1 MQKKG
6 SYQSIEGHQ
15 ARIISHFQ
23 DTFCQLMKSLPV
35 TVEDEDID
43 EMFTAANI
51 AKDGRISY
59 EEFKVREEE

>member
-1 MQKKG
+1 M
-6 SYQSIEGHQ
+6 
-15 ARIISHFQ
+15 
-23 DTFCQLMKSLPV
+23 MKSLPV

-51 AKDGRISY
+51 ARDGRISY